1 MTVGDEQDS
10 RSSQPGSEVDDTGS
24 VVNAG
29 RLALPGRDV
38 LTGSLRWS
46 LAGQLGVRGLTFLTG
61 IVLARIFTPGQFGEY
76 AVALTALAILL
87 SLNDIGISAT
97 LTRWPGNIRT
107 VAPTAVTLTMVT
119 SGLLTALAW
128 LVAGPYA
135 RLFHAPGAT
144 QAVRVMTLLVLID
157 GIAGPANAFL
167 SREFRQRA
175 RVTSQIVGSLVG
187 LPVTI
192 ALAGTYGAV
201 AISTGQLIGGVTT
214 TIICLVCSPYRPR
227 PGWDSQAARDL
238 LSASAPVAAAA
249 IAATAVLNTDYVV
262 VGSRLGPTQ
271 LGVYVLA
278 WQISNWP
285 SNLIT
290 AAVQPVA
297 SPALASLGQQPGR
310 RAVLFRRAL
319 ELLGI
324 GTSLVVVPIAFAA
337 PVIIETLYGTR
348 WLAASGPLTLLMAFA
363 FCRVVTAFL
372 GDAMLAAGHAGRLL
386 FQQALWLAALAPV
399 ALVAA
404 DLDGI
409 RGVAVAQL
417 LVGGL
422 LMLPLSVQLG
432 APATALPRSVLLSV
446 LARVLLRVAPVA
458 VLGTVILFVTGGAL
472 APTLVI
478 SAISF
483 VILVLLSGPRLRLLL
498 PARGL
503 RGTSTAGRT

>member
-1 MTVGDEQDS
+1 MAPPDEQP
-10 RSSQPGSEVDDTGS
+10 RGSSSPPREQATTAGDP
-24 VVNAG
+24 G
-29 RLALPGRDV
+29 RLAAPGRAV

-87 SLNDIGISAT
+87 SLNDVGIGAT
-97 LTRWPGNIRT
+97 LTRWTGDIRT

-128 LVAGPYA
+128 VVAGPYA

-167 SREFRQRA
+167 SRGFRQRA

-187 LPVTI
+187 LPITI
-192 ALAGTYGAV
+192 ALAQTYGAV

-238 LSASAPVAAAA
+238 LSAGAPVAAAA
-249 IAATAVLNTDYVV
+249 IMATAVLNTDYVV

-297 SPALASLGQQPGR
+297 SPALASLGQEPGR
-310 RAVLFRRAL
+310 RAALFQRAL

-337 PVIIETLYGTR
+337 PVIIETLYGAR

-372 GDAMLAAGHAGRLL
+372 GDALLAAGHAGRLL
-386 FQQALWLAALAPV
+386 LQQVLWLGALAP
-399 ALVAA
+399 AA
-404 DLDGI
+404 FLAASIDGI

-417 LVGGL
+417 LVCAL
-422 LMLPLSVQLG
+422 VVLPLSVQLS
-432 APATALPRSVLLSV
+432 APATALPRRVLLSV
-446 LARVLLRVAPVA
+446 LGGVLVRTAPIA
-458 VLGTVILFVTGGAL
+458 ASGAVILLMIGAAVVPVL
-472 APTLVI
+472 AI
-478 SAISF
+478 SAGSF
-483 VILVLLSGPRLRLLL
+483 VILVVLSGSRLRLLL
-498 PARGL
+498 SGRGL
-503 RGTSTAGRT
+503 SESGSESRAS